1 MEVPMKVSFTP
12 TLRVV
17 TALSAMVLI
26 GVGVELPLRQ
36 ACAAQPQVSFSE
48 DILPLLKWK
57 CASCHQSGGE
67 GYEKS
72 GLDLTSYEGVMKGTK
87 FGPMVVPGD
96 PDLSN
101 LMLLLDWRAAPAIR
115 MPHGKKQLS
124 ICDRNTIRTW
134 IKEGAKGN

>member
-1 MEVPMKVSFTP
+1 
-12 TLRVV
+12 
-17 TALSAMVLI
+17 
-26 GVGVELPLRQ
+26 
-36 ACAAQPQVSFSE
+36 
-48 DILPLLKWK
+48 
-57 CASCHQSGGE
+57 
-67 GYEKS
+67 
-72 GLDLTSYEGVMKGTK
+72 MKGTK